1 MNQNNIIFS
10 WLGGLTV
17 LVIILAY
24 FQFSNNQKLVYIDSS
39 KLLAGYQGMKDA
51 QADFQTK
58 SKTWKANVD
67 TLMAEVQRSIM
78 DYEKESPKMSTKE
91 KELSRELIKTKQKQL
106 QDYQRAIQEQSA
118 QKDQE
123 MTQQVLVK
131 VNTFLTEYGKSK
143 DYNIIF
149 GATTAGNII
158 YAEEAMDITDEVLEL
173 LNSQYQNI

>member
-1 MNQNNIIFS
+1 MNQNNIIFA

-17 LVIILAY
+17 LALMLAY
-24 FQFSNNQKLVYIDSS
+24 FQFANEQKLVYIDSN
-39 KLLAGYQGMKDA
+39 KLLAEYQGMKDA
-51 QADFQTK
+51 QAEFQKK
-58 SKTWKANVD
+58 SLTWQANID
-67 TLMAEVQRSIM
+67 TLMVEVQRSIM
-78 DYEKESPKMSTKE
+78 DYEKESPKMTTKE

-106 QDYQRAIQEQSA
+106 ADYQRAIQEQSA

-131 VNTFLTEYGKSK
+131 VNTFLSEYGRSK

-149 GATTAGNII
+149 GATSAGNII

-173 LNSQYQNI
+173 LNSQYQSI